1 MPSLRDTIRELK
13 ERNPRV
19 QYEVMEPGQVQR
31 FLTKLG
37 YLGPYDRCKYDVI
50 YFREE
55 EKEKAMVIWGI
66 LGTDAAPRRST
77 SGAS

>member
-1 MPSLRDTIRELK
+1 MPSLRDSIRELQ

-19 QYEVMEPGQVQR
+19 RCEVVEPGQVQR

-50 YFREE
+50 YFQEE
-55 EKEKAMVIWGI
+55 GREKAMVIWGI
-66 LGTDAAPRRST
+66 LGADAAPRRSVPQ
-77 SGAS
+77 A